1 MQFITN
7 ANYHFIMYQAFNAY
21 HGAINTNDESVKNAL
36 RFSCIDKAR
45 AIFDTLTTEQEALI
59 GEIFHIRSEE
69 ELEAFDAKLQNY
81 LVPFPSI
88 NEKTVKKLFPK
99 VKKLKAPD
107 LPAEQMDR
115 LVFLGW
121 NDTGAQKKFII
132 AQHDHQLVAVQGS
145 FTPISKKGI
154 CAFCHQNER
163 VGLFKADI
171 KAKGNNDNFRAIG
184 QYICADSLTCSN
196 NIKSE
201 SRLLEFINVLKA

>member
-7 ANYHFIMYQAFNAY
+7 ANYHFIMHQAFNAY

-45 AIFDTLTTEQEALI
+45 AIFENLTTEQDALI

-69 ELEAFDAKLQNY
+69 ELETFDAKLQNY
-81 LVPFPSI
+81 LIPFPII

-107 LPAEQMDR
+107 LPAEQINR
-115 LVFLGW
+115 LVFWGW

-132 AQHDHQLVAVQGS
+132 AQHDNQLVAVHGS
-145 FTPISKKGI
+145 FTLISKKGI

-171 KAKGNNDNFRAIG
+171 KSKGNNDNFRAIG
-184 QYICADSLTCSN
+184 QYICADSLTCSS
-196 NIKSE
+196 NIKNE